1 MQDLNNLRE
10 WKKGSFNPF
19 KFIVDGLLLL
29 FAFIFAFFLKRG
41 NLNFDGIYIK
51 FLPIYFGCWLIS
63 CIFTSKFSENIK
75 RERALISLEPYV
87 FSAFYFT
94 GLLSLIIYGLE
105 LYNLSRFIIY
115 GSIIIYLLLEILIIS
130 GAYLP
135 FFRDDIVEKKKLS
148 LKLIFTEFILITA
161 GFFIIH
167 YLKIGT
173 VIISSKTYHYI
184 LIFLYL
190 LWFIAA
196 LFTHRFHL
204 NLREE
209 YFRMIYPFFKSYLIT
224 LSIFSSIIFGLRIK
238 GFSRLLVFGSIGI
251 YAFMELLILTVGY
264 LFKHAQK
271 SDIPEID
278 FFDAPLL
285 SEDKVVN
292 GIIEKE
298 RTWQEKYSLR
308 KKKFK
313 SGLIRE
319 KLSRVYL
326 KRFPEIFEY
335 IDNSIDL
342 SSVNIIKTEIMDMGN
357 PYNVNIL
364 PDRSLELFI
373 NLRELNSFRQ
383 LNAYIMEVNRI
394 LRKDGVFIGKFE
406 PCERRFFYFK
416 KKYPMFFARLFYF
429 FDFIWKRI
437 FPKLPLLKK
446 IYFLITGGQNRV
458 FSMAQ
463 GLGRLYYCGFEIISL
478 EELDNFVWFAL
489 KKTKKPPKEG
499 AAPSYGF
506 LFKQKRIGKGG
517 GFIYIYKVRTM
528 HAYSEFIHKYIYER
542 NKLDKKG
549 KIMDDF
555 RISSWGKIFRMLWID
570 ELPMIFNWLRRDVKL
585 VGVRPLS
592 ETFFNTYPEKLQ
604 KERVRFKP
612 GLIPPYY
619 ADMPGSIEEVWDS
632 EERYLKSYAKSPL
645 KTDLKYFFK
654 ALNNIIFHHAKS
666 S

>member
-1 MQDLNNLRE
+1 MQDLNNLKQGE
-10 WKKGSFNPF
+10 KGSFNPF

-29 FAFIFAFFLKRG
+29 FAFMFAFFLKRG
-41 NLNFDGIYIK
+41 NVNFDGIYIK
-51 FLPIYFGCWLIS
+51 FLPIYFSCWLIS

-75 RERALISLEPYV
+75 RERDLISLEPYV

-135 FFRDDIVEKKKLS
+135 FFRHDIVKKKKLS
-148 LKLIFTEFILITA
+148 LKLIFIEFILISA

-167 YLKIGT
+167 YLKMGT
-173 VIISSKTYHYI
+173 VIISSETYHYI
-184 LIFLYL
+184 LISLYL
-190 LWFIAA
+190 LWFLVA
-196 LFTHRFHL
+196 LFTHRFQL
-204 NLREE
+204 NLKEE

-224 LSIFSSIIFGLRIK
+224 LSIFSSVIFGLRIK
-238 GFSRLLVFGSIGI
+238 GFSRFLVFGSIAI

-264 LFKHAQK
+264 LLKHVQK

-326 KRFPEIFEY
+326 KNYPKVFEY
-335 IDNSIDL
+335 INNSVELDSI
-342 SSVNIIKTEIMDMGN
+342 NIIKTEIMDTGN

-364 PDRSLELFI
+364 PKNYFELYV
-373 NLRELNSFRQ
+373 NLHELNSFRYMNKY
-383 LNAYIMEVNRI
+383 LIEVNRI
-394 LRKDGVFIGKFE
+394 LKKGGIAISKFE

-437 FPKLPLLKK
+437 FPKLPFLKK
-446 IYFLITGGQNRV
+446 FYFVITKGRTRV

-463 GLGRLYYCGFEIISL
+463 GLGRLYYCGFEIISI

-489 KKTKKPPKEG
+489 KKVKKPEER

-506 LFKQKRIGKGG
+506 FFKQKRIGKGG
-517 GFIYIYKVRTM
+517 GFIYIYKMRTM

-542 NKLDKKG
+542 NKLDEKG

-555 RISSWGKIFRMLWID
+555 RITSWGKIFRKLWID

-592 ETFFNTYPEKLQ
+592 ETIFNTYPEKLQ
-604 KERVRFKP
+604 KERVKFKP

-619 ADMPGSIEEVWDS
+619 ADMPGSMEDVWDS
-632 EERYLKSYAKSPL
+632 EER
-645 KTDLKYFFK
+645 
-654 ALNNIIFHHAKS
+654 
-666 S
+666 

>member
-1 MQDLNNLRE
+1 M
-10 WKKGSFNPF
+10 KKINPF

-41 NLNFDGIYIK
+41 NLNFDAIYIK

-63 CIFTSKFSENIK
+63 CIFTSKFIENIK
-75 RERALISLEPYV
+75 RERSLISLEPYI

-115 GSIIIYLLLEILIIS
+115 GSITIYLLLEILIVS

-135 FFRDDIVEKKKLS
+135 FFRDDIIEKKKLS
-148 LKLIFTEFILITA
+148 LKLLFYEFILITA

-173 VIISSKTYHYI
+173 VIISSETYHYI
-184 LIFLYL
+184 LIALYL
-190 LWFIAA
+190 LWFFVA

-204 NLREE
+204 NLKEE

-224 LSIFSSIIFGLRIK
+224 LSIFSSVIFGLRIK

-251 YAFMELLILTVGY
+251 YAFMELLILTVSY
-264 LFKHAQK
+264 LLKHVQK

-285 SEDKVVN
+285 SEEKVVN

-298 RTWQEKYSLR
+298 RTWQKKYSLR
-308 KKKFK
+308 KKQFK

-335 IDNSIDL
+335 IDNSIEL
-342 SSVNIIKTEIMDMGN
+342 SSVNIVKTEIMDMGN

-364 PDRSLELFI
+364 PDRSLELFV

-383 LNAYIMEVNRI
+383 LNGYIMEVNRI
-394 LRKDGVFIGKFE
+394 LRKQGVFIGKFE
-406 PCERRFFYFK
+406 PLERRFFYFK
-416 KKYPMFFARLFYF
+416 KKYPMFFAKLFYF
-429 FDFIWKRI
+429 FDFIWKRV
-437 FPKLPLLKK
+437 FPKLPFLKR
-446 IYFLITGGQNRV
+446 IYFLITRGQHRV

-478 EELDNFVWFAL
+478 EELDNFVWFVL
-489 KKTKKPPKEG
+489 KKVKKPEERP
-499 AAPSYGF
+499 APSYGF
-506 LFKQKRIGKGG
+506 FFKQRRIGKGDR
-517 GFIYIYKVRTM
+517 FIYIYKVRTM

-542 NKLDKKG
+542 NKLDEKG

-555 RISSWGKIFRMLWID
+555 RITSWGKIFRTLWID
-570 ELPMIFNWLRRDVKL
+570 ELPMIFNWLKGDVKL

-592 ETFFNTYPEKLQ
+592 ETFFNTYPENLQ
-604 KERVRFKP
+604 KERVKFKP

-619 ADMPGSIEEVWDS
+619 ADMPGSMEQVWDS
-632 EERYLKSYAKSPL
+632 EKKYLEKCKKHPWS
-645 KTDLKYFFK
+645 TDFIYFFK

-666 S
+666 E